1 MKRANKSSTSTT
13 FRSRKRPRGG
23 DGNKP
28 GAKAKGVSISNKIR
42 GLKRALK
49 RCGEDETEKRAA
61 LEKSLKEWQDKQT
74 SKKKAEVFEKRY
86 KGVKFIEQKKLNRRI
101 AAARKKMGDCADAAE
116 RAVLANQIS
125 SWNDDVKYILA
136 YPADQ
141 KYISIFAEDLAPE
154 AKKKRRKFRER
165 ALKSAA
171 LEQRGTQRQ
180 KLLDMQSDRLQKAR
194 EENDKKISDDF
205 FREA

>member
-1 MKRANKSSTSTT
+1 MPTSLLHLLRFVPERA
-13 FRSRKRPRGG
+13 PGG

-28 GAKAKGVSISNKIR
+28 IASENYRSPTKFVKKTR
-42 GLKRALK
+42 PE

-125 SWNDDVKYILA
+125 SWNDDIKYILA